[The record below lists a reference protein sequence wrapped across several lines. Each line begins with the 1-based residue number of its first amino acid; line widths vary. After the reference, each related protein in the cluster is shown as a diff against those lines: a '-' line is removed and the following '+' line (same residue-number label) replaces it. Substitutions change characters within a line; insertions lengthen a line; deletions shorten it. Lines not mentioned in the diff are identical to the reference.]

1 MAINYA
7 KFFQPAV
14 LATGAAAVRYT
25 VPSTPANVLL
35 RGARVSL
42 TNTTTSSVTPTLYA
56 VPSGG
61 SAGAT
66 NPFFNQ
72 AIGPKQTVQVDVPL
86 MGPGD
91 TLQDTCDTASA
102 VVIQP
107 MAGGLFS

>member
-7 KFFQPAV
+7 KFFAPAV
-14 LATGAAAVRYT
+14 LATGAAVLRYT
-25 VPSTPANVLL
+25 VPATPTNVLL
-35 RGARVSL
+35 RGGRVSL

-61 SAGAT
+61 SAGAG
-66 NPFFNQ
+66 NAFYNQ
-72 AIGPKQTVQVDVPL
+72 AIGPKQTILVDVPV

-91 TLQDTCDTASA
+91 SLQDTCDTASA
-102 VVIQP
+102 VTIQP